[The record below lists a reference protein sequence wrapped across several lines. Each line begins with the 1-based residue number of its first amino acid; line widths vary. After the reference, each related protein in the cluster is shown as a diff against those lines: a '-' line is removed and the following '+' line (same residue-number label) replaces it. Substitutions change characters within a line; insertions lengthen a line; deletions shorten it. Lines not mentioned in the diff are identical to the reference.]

1 MTGSKKSDYSEQ
13 RCMTILQLWCSDY
26 DIRCEV
32 YEDLGFLTSIFVFAN
47 QVGSE
52 VLRSSHNWPVQF
64 RCCLV
69 LLRFEL
75 EASTEV
81 KLGKISSSW
90 QKQHR
95 SQQIQCWCEKCP
107 SECESQRYQNNSEL
121 EQFHLQYPYH
131 CNFCIICFLFCFCVC
146 KIAIWSQTG
155 SVSLTASSVMCEGVG
170 GRSIVKFGGPEL

>member
-32 YEDLGFLTSIFVFAN
+32 YEDLGFCGSTSVFAK

-52 VLRSSHNWPVQF
+52 VLRSSQNWSVQF

-69 LLRFEL
+69 LLRCEL
-75 EASTEV
+75 KASTEV
-81 KLGKISSSW
+81 KTGEISSSW

-107 SECESQRYQNNSEL
+107 VECEWIPCESWNS
-121 EQFHLQYPYH
+121 FIHD
-131 CNFCIICFLFCFCVC
+131 FFIIPFLYGC
-146 KIAIWSQTG
+146 KLDLFLSHSLFIIAIWSRAG

>member
-1 MTGSKKSDYSEQ
+1 MCDVCANGKY
-13 RCMTILQLWCSDY
+13 IY
-26 DIRCEV
+26 RCEV
-32 YEDLGFLTSIFVFAN
+32 YEDLGFLTSIFVFPN

-64 RCCLV
+64 RCCLL
-69 LLRFEL
+69 LLRCEL

-81 KLGKISSSW
+81 KTGKISSSW

-107 SECESQRYQNNSEL
+107 VECESLVAESWNS
-121 EQFHLQYPYH
+121 FIHD
-131 CNFCIICFLFCFCVC
+131 FFIIPFLHGC
-146 KIAIWSQTG
+146 KLDLFLSHSLFIIAIWSRAG

>member
-1 MTGSKKSDYSEQ
+1 MA
-13 RCMTILQLWCSDY
+13 ILLVKQCNGF

-32 YEDLGFLTSIFVFAN
+32 YEDLGFLTSIFVFPN

-69 LLRFEL
+69 LLRCKL
-75 EASTEV
+75 EASNEV
-81 KLGKISSSW
+81 KTGKISSSW

-107 SECESQRYQNNSEL
+107 VECESLVAESWNS
-121 EQFHLQYPYH
+121 FIHGFYIISSFAWLQYKSV
-131 CNFCIICFLFCFCVC
+131 FI
-146 KIAIWSQTG
+146 
-155 SVSLTASSVMCEGVG
+155 SVSL
-170 GRSIVKFGGPEL
+170 